1 MRPKAF
7 TITLAD
13 ISAAG
18 LNVLATAHAHEHLE
32 VVGDMVKIMEFTR
45 PSEDLFITFEKN
57 RVAIA
62 LGIDTLGWEIFGS
75 LFVLYWRDGLQTKAH
90 DLHLLPEMGQPHAV
104 WLKVIFSL
112 DCVQSAAPHVL
123 ASRVLALEKLIQHR
137 VSYWPSLMRDINQT
151 KKEQPYIYWGTILAT
166 FFGICAVI
174 QTVVS
179 VWSLVLAI
187 QAA

>member
-1 MRPKAF
+1 MQPKAF

-32 VVGDMVKIMEFTR
+32 VVGDMVKILEFTR
-45 PSEDLFITFEKN
+45 PNQDLFLTFENN

-62 LGIDTLGWEIFGS
+62 LEIKTLGWEIFGS
-75 LFVLYWRDGLQTKAH
+75 LFVLYWRDGQQTKAYN
-90 DLHLLPEMGQPHAV
+90 LHLLPEMGQPDAV
-104 WLKVIFSL
+104 WLRVIFSL
-112 DCVQSAAPHVL
+112 DCVQSATPHVL
-123 ASRVLALEKLIQHR
+123 ASRVLALEKLVRHR

-166 FFGICAVI
+166 FFGFCAVI
-174 QTVVS
+174 QTVIS
-179 VWSLVLAI
+179 VRSFVLAI